1 MTENRP
7 VVDALDG
14 KLPPVPGNASQGRK
28 EEDMDMA
35 QEEDVKTSDVEKV
48 QSASRKSVI
57 DPSTEPP
64 DGGLHA
70 WLKVF
75 GCFLL
80 YSNIWYVPACF

>member
-1 MTENRP
+1 MAIEGNRP
-7 VVDALDG
+7 LADTLDG
-14 KLPPVPGNASQGRK
+14 KSPSASGEASQQWQKDNDVG
-28 EEDMDMA
+28 MA
-35 QEEDVKTSDVEKV
+35 QEEGATLDDVEKV

-57 DPSTEPP
+57 DPSMEPP

-80 YSNIWYVPACF
+80 YSNIW